1 MALKGLED
9 YFKDYN
15 QREDKG
21 VYFYRIT
28 KYNEVIRNFIEKY
41 FEAARIS
48 GVWIEGRIPN
58 PDERNLSYYDEIMG
72 MEFRM
77 DKTFIQNSLK
87 KWLPRLDETQRMHVA
102 EAIYQTLDKMKQ
114 EGKNENMLKNAY
126 IKFMCWMYYK
136 FERILMQLGKEK
148 LPKILYEGIV
158 SNYELK
164 MLCILAYAGCDIVL
178 LQYNGDSEY
187 LKLDSKSQ
195 FSKLLVDAAETKP
208 FPQGFSVRNL
218 QKEMAERSRIAAIY
232 GKEPNK
238 IPSTNIW
245 ISGNPWEDILKN
257 PSLRGE
263 DARFFYNC
271 FLKVRGVEDKTTYLN
286 QLLQLYLQ
294 LKDAKRQ
301 IVIEEKEITPPTMEE
316 IGKIQRSNYDKLEQ
330 MLSHLLKNI
339 QYTAS
344 FELQQQMK
352 KYFIEVILEESKKDS
367 QSASH
372 LNRLT
377 NKSVYLLCWLKR
389 YQEQLFKNW
398 KEGEI
403 SVFLFLG
410 TCKNENEALF
420 FRFLARLPVDVV
432 IFSPN
437 LDAPCILQDDH
448 LIEKN
453 YELSMNVEAYP
464 KENSEIRMGTAA
476 FHAEQDLNSMLYDDT
491 TGLYRNQQYSR
502 AMAVSLQTM
511 YEEIA
516 ILWGQEAKYRPNFG
530 IIDGQV
536 TLPVIF
542 AKVCGVKDGNKTLY
556 WQEVK
561 KLVTE
566 DTYVVTKV
574 PFVDSRA
581 PNPMKQYAAEFF
593 KNGKVQ
599 KKKIKEHSAYPYG
612 YLREEI
618 QDYILEK
625 MQLLIDQKVIKGTFV
640 SGAEYTIVSTIL
652 NLDKNIVRLI
662 QKIDFTKVLPKMIFI
677 DTNEAIYS
685 LEDSIIAGFLNLIGF
700 DIVFFVP
707 TGYQNIE
714 KHFIKSVLVEHQI
727 GEYMYDMQVPHLKP
741 ASSGNLLQSWR
752 ERIFGKS

>member
-238 IPSTNIW
+238 IPCTNIW